1 MFKFTQ
7 CFGEGMGPA
16 FCSVE
21 WCLGNPRDDSLG
33 RGGAPGELEAEET
46 TGWGPPTHTPLRAPA
61 FWEDSGRHL
70 LLLLGEGKLERGSK
84 KAGDPKTEMQE
95 ACGRL
100 RSLQLPPSTPPPQP
114 ELPRGFTLIPYHAP
128 SPRSTR
134 AEDRAAP
141 PSVCLTRCP
150 PGVLS

>member
-1 MFKFTQ
+1 
-7 CFGEGMGPA
+7 MGP
-16 FCSVE
+16 
-21 WCLGNPRDDSLG
+21 
-33 RGGAPGELEAEET
+33 
-46 TGWGPPTHTPLRAPA
+46 PPTPLRAPA